1 MPIKN
6 RQQMLILAA
15 FAGLAL
21 LVGDSLIFSPLVKVW
36 KSRSEKIVELRK
48 QVEKGDRLLKHE
60 ESYRTNWAQMQT
72 NALPHNPSLAEQQV
86 LQAFDK
92 WSQDSRISVNSI
104 TPQWKRDN
112 DDFTTLQCRVDASG
126 TVGTVGRFLYNIEK
140 DPMALK
146 IESVEI
152 TARDKDGAQLSLGL
166 QISGLVLNLPEEKR

>member
-1 MPIKN
+1 MQIKN

-21 LVGDSLIFSPLVKVW
+21 LVGDSLIFSPLVKAW
-36 KSRSEKIVELRK
+36 KSRSGKIAELRK

-72 NALPHNPSLAEQQV
+72 NTLPHNPSLVEQQV

-152 TARDKDGAQLSLGL
+152 TARDKEGTQLSLGL